1 MEYNTYVKYF
11 IGNFIYFT
19 ISLILIFLNQKYSAI
34 NISSP
39 LMLTIS
45 NLFLFLM
52 NSSLISYELVEK
64 YNLIEEYKISFCQV
78 IPFLFIIGYNV
89 VFISLYLRIK
99 RFINSIRFNKV
110 ISHNKKNKADI
121 FYSNRY
127 VLDERYYCKIC
138 TLLIMFV
145 LLFVGY
151 FYWKY
156 QYYIP
161 VPYFFMK
168 YFTNN
173 LNDIITLEFINNLCT
188 FYMIIYCTQ
197 GFILLISIYKLITA
211 NLVKKI
217 KFELFIQILLFL
229 CIFISSNYYYN
240 KDKNQNQNDFSK
252 ISFIFILISIL
263 FVFFNTYLPII
274 RALSDKIK
282 TNYSFNPK
290 LATNLYLFL
299 SDEICYYSFSDYL
312 KDSQIDS
319 FYICLYTKIMKFK
332 YKFSLEANLKN
343 VIEEA
348 KILYENY
355 FDVNSNNKYMKEEI
369 LNKIRNTCSKY
380 ISKDD
385 CSYEMFDE
393 ALVCVYEYLQKRF
406 NEFIKSEEYKLLT
419 YNLNMNSYI
428 QYKVCS
434 YSKMNSVQLS
444 TY

>member
-1 MEYNTYVKYF
+1 MEYISYVPYF
-11 IGNFIYFT
+11 IYNFIYFT
-19 ISLILIFLNQKYSAI
+19 ITFILIFLTQNYSAV

-78 IPFLFIIGYNV
+78 IPFLFIIGYNI

-99 RFINSIRFNKV
+99 RFVDSIRLNKI
-110 ISHNKKNKADI
+110 ISYNNKNKANL

-127 VLDERYYCKIC
+127 VLDEGFYCKRF
-138 TLLIMFV
+138 TLLIMFI
-145 LLFVGY
+145 LFFVGF

-156 QYYIP
+156 QFYIP

-173 LNDIITLEFINNLCT
+173 LNEIITLEFINNLF
-188 FYMIIYCTQ
+188 FYCNIIYIIQC
-197 GFILLISIYKLITA
+197 FMLLISIYKIFTA

-229 CIFISSNYYYN
+229 GIFISSKYYYN
-240 KDKNQNQNDFSK
+240 NDNNQTQKYFNKVNC
-252 ISFIFILISIL
+252 SFLLISIL
-263 FVFFNTYLPII
+263 FVFFNSYLPII
-274 RALSDKIK
+274 RALTDKIK
-282 TNYSFNPK
+282 ISYSFNPK

-312 KDSQIDS
+312 KNSEIDS
-319 FYICLYTKIMKFK
+319 FFISLYTKIMKFK
-332 YKFSLEANLKN
+332 YKYSLESNFN
-343 VIEEA
+343 NIIYEA
-348 KILYENY
+348 KLIYEKY
-355 FDVNSNNKYMKEEI
+355 FDEDSDNKYMKKEI
-369 LNKIRNTCSKY
+369 LNKIRNTYSQC
-380 ISKDD
+380 ISNKNY
-385 CSYEMFDE
+385 SYEMFDE

-406 NEFIKSEEYKLLT
+406 NEFIKSEEYKLLI

-428 QYKVCS
+428 QYKICS
-434 YSKMNSVQLS
+434 YSKMNSIQLS